1 MCYWYGLALLPLET
15 PASLG
20 HRGLRRWQPYSPA
33 ALETC
38 ELRRH
43 ARRHDVWRLPR
54 ATAWRRTRM
63 TYPFSPC
70 FHRWGTLPPK
80 RNRNET
86 WGGPS
91 ELSGVRQAAR
101 CLYDAGEPSWA
112 RSRCYSSSRQPIQQ
126 YTACVG
132 LSLIFH
138 KVTVRKKR
146 KKDGN

>member
-1 MCYWYGLALLPLET
+1 MSCMGMTTTRPRQPYDHHQRRWHCVPPLCPGLASINMKPPLKLSKVPQHDLVT
-15 PASLG
+15 DIQWPRWLKIGQISAGPACPQ
-20 HRGLRRWQPYSPA
+20 R
-33 ALETC
+33 
-38 ELRRH
+38 
-43 ARRHDVWRLPR
+43 
-54 ATAWRRTRM
+54 
-63 TYPFSPC
+63 
-70 FHRWGTLPPK
+70 

-91 ELSGVRQAAR
+91 ELSGARQAAR

-112 RSRCYSSSRQPIQQ
+112 RSRCYSSSRQPIQ

-138 KVTVRKKR
+138 KVTVTAVGKKR